1 MQGTRLRRAETS
13 CLCPR
18 LRREV
23 SLSSFPPGVATGL
36 GEMMIPVSR
45 GLSGLDGWRV
55 DQLFGEFSMFPYRE
69 PQAKHLS
76 EAHELE
82 IHSP

>member
-1 MQGTRLRRAETS
+1 
-13 CLCPR
+13 
-18 LRREV
+18 
-23 SLSSFPPGVATGL
+23 
-36 GEMMIPVSR
+36 MIPVSR

-55 DQLFGEFSMFPYRE
+55 DQLFGEFSMFPYSE